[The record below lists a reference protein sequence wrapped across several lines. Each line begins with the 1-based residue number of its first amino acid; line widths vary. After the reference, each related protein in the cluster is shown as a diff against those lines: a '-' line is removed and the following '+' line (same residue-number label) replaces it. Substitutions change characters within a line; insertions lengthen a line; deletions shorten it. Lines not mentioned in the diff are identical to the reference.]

1 MFRNPAW
8 RRSPIPTAVRC
19 AWSLVLKRF
28 PPRSPLIVPFD
39 EGRSRIYA
47 DMRTAFGRYLYRFR
61 DADPDLCFVRHWLE
75 PGQVFVDGGAHV
87 GMFTL
92 VAARAVGKDG
102 MVVAFEP
109 NPETFAELQRNI
121 ALNRLTN
128 VMLHDRAL
136 GDKEGDATFAVMEGD
151 RAPWSHLGE
160 DSDEAGARCIRVC
173 VTTLDRSIPRELWS
187 RIGLIKLDLEGAEY
201 AALIGASSL
210 LDTVHPPIFL
220 EFVPQHFQPFGV
232 DGANVLNLLRRHGY
246 VLLRRPPRGEQWVTC
261 SDEEAYSL
269 DPERP
274 NLLAVMPDAAGRL
287 PHGRWPG
294 TLPCASFLSLLPYL
308 HV

>member
-1 MFRNPAW
+1 MFRNPAL
-8 RRSPIPTAVRC
+8 RRSPIATAVRC

-28 PPRSPLIVPFD
+28 PPGEALTVPFD

-47 DMRTAFGRYLYRFR
+47 DIRTGFGRYLYRFR
-61 DADPDLCFVRHWLE
+61 DADPDLCFVRQLLE

-92 VAARAVGKDG
+92 VAVRTVGTDG

-128 VMLHDRAL
+128 VMLHDKAL
-136 GDKEGDATFAVMEGD
+136 GDKEGEATFAVMEGD

-160 DSDEAGARCIRVC
+160 DSDEAGARSIRVC
-173 VTTLDRSIPRELWS
+173 VTTLDLSIPRELWS

-201 AALIGASSL
+201 AALRGGSVL
-210 LDTVHPPIFL
+210 LDAAHPPIL
-220 EFVPQHFQPFGV
+220 MEFVPEHLRRFDV
-232 DGANVLNLLRRHGY
+232 DGDDVLRLLCEHGY
-246 VLLRRPPRGEQWVTC
+246 VLYRRLTNGGGWVRC
-261 SDEEAYSL
+261 SGEEAYNL

-274 NLLAVMPDAAGRL
+274 NLLAVMPDVAGRL
-287 PHGRWPG
+287 PHAR
-294 TLPCASFLSLLPYL
+294 
-308 HV
+308 